1 MADREA
7 IEALLARCE
16 AATGPDRERIIS
28 AAILYKGLIVTLPPP
43 ARHYSILHPLGAIV
57 GEVIGPDEQGFLT
70 STGRF
75 VGRIEARD
83 IAVQV
88 MGIKPAHRRDL
99 FSEDLW

>member
-1 MADREA
+1 MTSRGTSRL
-7 IEALLARCE
+7 IARTE
-16 AATGPDRERIIS
+16 TIIA

-43 ARHYSILHPLGAIV
+43 ARHHTILHPLGDIV

-70 STGRF
+70 SRGRF

-83 IAVQV
+83 IAVQI
-88 MGIKPAHRRDL
+88 MGVKPKNRSSYL